1 MELFMRDL
9 LKVFKAAGDK
19 NRLRILK
26 MLEHKNMCVCE
37 LSAALGITQ
46 PSVSKHMSLLKEA
59 GLVRDEREGQW
70 IIYRLCDEKINQ
82 YAPAVLK
89 QLEAWVNDDPCVKHD
104 KKTAATLCRQEI
116 CKKTTNS

>member
-1 MELFMRDL
+1 MREL

-26 MLEHKNMCVCE
+26 MLQHKNMCVCE
-37 LSAALGITQ
+37 LSVALGITQ

-59 GLVRDEREGQW
+59 GLVCDEREGQW

-82 YAPAVLK
+82 YAHVILK
-89 QLEAWVNDDPCVKHD
+89 QLNVWVNDDPCVKHD

-116 CKKTTNS
+116 CKKNN